1 MMDTLLLTLTRPASL
16 NEIKTIRDAATKVL
30 TKCGVD
36 SAEVNKAKLV
46 ISEWATNVVK
56 HAIEPATFIQLM
68 VSQAKLLPPVDGGG
82 DGNNEV
88 SSQRITISLQDNS
101 SYFDEFNQRQ
111 MQVNNLNKSDSST
124 QSEEGQGS
132 ANTQQASLSFGE
144 SGMGLGIIFNL
155 FADCKYQR
163 RLRAGAQTFSKLP
176 TQDYGDNAPEVNR
189 FSFSLQYQTR
199 SQANVRIA
207 VVEDEPMMR
216 ELIKGYL
223 PSHYEVTVFN
233 DGLAFLEHI
242 EQNSIADV
250 NQLSSEQSALH
261 SRPHSRQHSKPH
273 SRPQSRVYDLVIS
286 DISMPNLDGLN
297 LKKRLAVDPKLSH
310 IPFIFLTAQDD
321 FDVEMQANHLGIDNY
336 LIKPVQKEKLR
347 LSVERAL
354 IRHQQLEAEKTA
366 RLNRSLDNT
375 LNQALKPEVSD
386 SIFGYQI
393 HARSFSPKTGG
404 GDFIYQQAIGDKT
417 LLILADVMGHD
428 AQAKLFA
435 HSFSGFFSGF
445 LSGLSLNTQQFP
457 QAKCFDLTAMMT
469 ALSNKLVEDELL
481 SCSMFTYLALLI
493 DEQGVEIASAGHPQP
508 LLLTASSNADMP
520 IYEVLNVQGALAG
533 VCLGLE
539 YQSTYLSMQPGE
551 QLLLF
556 TDGLTDCL
564 PKDMKPNAY
573 FDQLLSLKSAYQ
585 CHSDGA
591 FLPEPEIASKH
602 YSAQAFIELSFEHFL
617 TLCPKPN
624 DDVTL
629 LLLTKS

>member
-16 NEIKTIRDAATKVL
+16 NEIKTIRDAATNVL

-36 SAEVNKAKLV
+36 SADVNKAKLV
-46 ISEWATNVVK
+46 ISEWATNIVK

-68 VSQAKLLPPVDGGG
+68 VSQAKLLPLVNADG
-82 DGNNEV
+82 DGNDEA

-101 SYFDEFNQRQ
+101 SYFDEFNQCQ
-111 MQVNNLNKSDSST
+111 MRVNGLSKSNPT
-124 QSEEGQGS
+124 TPSEDGEPN

-233 DGLAFLEHI
+233 DGLAFLEHL
-242 EQNSIADV
+242 EQNSITDV
-250 NQLSSEQSALH
+250 NQQSSEQSALH
-261 SRPHSRQHSKPH
+261 SRPHSR
-273 SRPQSRVYDLVIS
+273 PQSGVYDLVIS

-297 LKKRLAVDPKLSH
+297 LKKRLAANPKLSH

-386 SIFGYQI
+386 SICGYQI

-445 LSGLSLNTQQFP
+445 LSGLSLNTQQFS

-469 ALSNKLVEDELL
+469 ALSNKLFEDELL

-533 VCLGLE
+533 VCIGIE
-539 YQSTYLSMQPGE
+539 YQSTYLSMQPGQ

-585 CHSDGA
+585 CHSYGA
-591 FLPEPEIASKH
+591 FLPEFEIASKH
-602 YSAQAFIELSFEHFL
+602 CSAQAFIELSFEHFL

>member
-16 NEIKTIRDAATKVL
+16 NEIKTIRDAATNVL

-46 ISEWATNVVK
+46 ISEWATNIVK
-56 HAIEPATFIQLM
+56 HAIEPATFIHLM
-68 VSQAKLLPPVDGGG
+68 VSQAKLLPLGRGCSDG
-82 DGNNEV
+82 DDEA

-111 MQVNNLNKSDSST
+111 MWVNDLDKSNPT
-124 QSEEGQGS
+124 ILSEDGEAS

-233 DGLAFLEHI
+233 DGLAFLEHV
-242 EQNSIADV
+242 EQINITDV
-250 NQLSSEQSALH
+250 NQLSSEQPAQH
-261 SRPHSRQHSKPH
+261 SRPHSR
-273 SRPQSRVYDLVIS
+273 PQSGVYDLVIS

-297 LKKRLAVDPKLSH
+297 LKKRLAADPKLSH

-386 SIFGYQI
+386 SICGYQI

-457 QAKCFDLTAMMT
+457 QAKCLDLTAMMT
-469 ALSNKLVEDELL
+469 ALSNKLFEDELL

-539 YQSTYLSMQPGE
+539 YQSTYLSMQPGQ

-564 PKDMKPNAY
+564 PNDMKPNAY

-585 CHSDGA
+585 CHSEGA

-602 YSAQAFIELSFEHFL
+602 CSAQAFIELSFEHFL